1 MEIGEVQRLIKQK
14 IFFNSNCI
22 IFDIKRMRI
31 NLKEKSKDQ
40 ETIRLVSSIS
50 QISILEKKVSEKEA
64 RTYTWILYNL
74 YCIHL
79 ETQLIAI
86 YSHIASYKQVL
97 ESLIPI
103 IIKIL
108 FLTITILQ
116 NHGQLTF
123 FISPLASKAWE
134 GKKFFNLFFEDTGSF
149 WVLFN
154 ITLQGFRS

>member
-1 MEIGEVQRLIKQK
+1 MENYSQLYTYYSNWQPILTKTVIVFFYLLFVIMKASQYYKKKSCSIRQILNQLRRNDRQKMEIGEVQRLIKQK

-79 ETQLIAI
+79 ET
-86 YSHIASYKQVL
+86 
-97 ESLIPI
+97 
-103 IIKIL
+103 
-108 FLTITILQ
+108 
-116 NHGQLTF
+116 
-123 FISPLASKAWE
+123 
-134 GKKFFNLFFEDTGSF
+134 
-149 WVLFN
+149 
-154 ITLQGFRS
+154 